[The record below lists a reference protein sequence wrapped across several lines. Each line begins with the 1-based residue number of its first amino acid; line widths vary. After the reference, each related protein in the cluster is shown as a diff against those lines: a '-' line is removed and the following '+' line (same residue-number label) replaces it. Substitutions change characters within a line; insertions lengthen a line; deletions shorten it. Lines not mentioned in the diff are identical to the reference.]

1 MGPVDLRIGY
11 EGEFNSDITSHA
23 ANFKFV
29 LPLGGKRTATNSGPA
44 PD

>member
-23 ANFKFV
+23 ANFKIV
-29 LPLGGKRTATNSGPA
+29 LPLGGRARRRRRRRLR
-44 PD
+44 